1 MDYKYKVGDKVR
13 IRRDLGCKESYKMVS
28 GPKPG
33 YDPGISF
40 NMCKYAGKITTILN
54 RNITYEVEGCDNW
67 TWSDEMLEPVNQF
80 CCKSLL

>member
-13 IRRDLGCKESYKMVS
+13 IRRDLGCQESYKMVS

-54 RNITYEVEGCDNW
+54 RDITYEVEGCDNW

>member
-13 IRRDLGCKESYKMVS
+13 IRRDLGCQESYKMVS

-54 RNITYEVEGCDNW
+54 RNIT
-67 TWSDEMLEPVNQF
+67 
-80 CCKSLL
+80 

>member
-13 IRRDLGCKESYKMVS
+13 IRRDLGCQESYKMVS

-40 NMCKYAGKITTILN
+40 NMYKYAGKLQL
-54 RNITYEVEGCDNW
+54 
-67 TWSDEMLEPVNQF
+67 S
-80 CCKSLL
+80 

>member
-13 IRRDLGCKESYKMVS
+13 IRRDLGCQESYKMVS

-54 RNITYEVEGCDNW
+54 RNITYEVEIGRAH
-67 TWSDEMLEPVNQF
+67 V
-80 CCKSLL
+80 